1 VLNWQRAKQVLGE
14 TAREIGILV
23 LVFAPLESA
32 FAERPIESGSMV
44 RIILVRLLA
53 IGRGIL
59 AESGE

>member
-44 RIILVRLLA
+44 RIILVSLLA
-53 IGRGIL
+53 IGCGIL